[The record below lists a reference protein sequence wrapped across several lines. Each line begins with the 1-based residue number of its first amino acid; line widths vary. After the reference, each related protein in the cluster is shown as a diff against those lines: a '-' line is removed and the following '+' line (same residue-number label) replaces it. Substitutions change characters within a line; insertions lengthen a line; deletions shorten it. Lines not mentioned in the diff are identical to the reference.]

1 MPKFYPVKLS
11 NTTDK
16 SGFSF
21 HCQGCG
27 SAHYIQTNR
36 DFTPCWDFN
45 GDIENPTVNPSIK
58 VESSRAGVPTIC
70 HSFIKDG
77 KIQYLNDCTHH
88 LAGKTVELPEF

>member
-1 MPKFYPVKLS
+1 MPKFYPVKQSDAL
-11 NTTDK
+11 DI

-21 HCQGCG
+21 HCPGCEHD
-27 SAHYIQTNR
+27 HYIHTNKNLE
-36 DFTPCWDFN
+36 PCWDFN
-45 GDIENPTVNPSIK
+45 GDIGKPTVNPSIR
-58 VESSRAGVPTIC
+58 VRGIRAGVPTLC